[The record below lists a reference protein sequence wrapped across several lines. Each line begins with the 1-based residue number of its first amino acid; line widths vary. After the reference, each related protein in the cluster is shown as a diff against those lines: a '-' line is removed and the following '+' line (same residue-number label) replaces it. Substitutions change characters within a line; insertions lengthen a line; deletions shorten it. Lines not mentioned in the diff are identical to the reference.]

1 MFTKITIH
9 GNIVKVNGG
18 YMKKKLFVLCVLFG
32 GLFCLTGCGK
42 QDANVEGSLEDLMA
56 KVYENISEDNLPMG
70 LTNMTVDEENIEG
83 FLGTK
88 DIEYTEA
95 LASESMIGSFAHS
108 VVLVRA
114 KDAKN
119 IEDVK
124 NTIKE
129 NVNPRKWVCVG
140 VEKEDVIIKNKGD
153 LIIVIIV
160 ENEEVRKELE
170 KGFNEL

>member
-1 MFTKITIH
+1 
-9 GNIVKVNGG
+9 
-18 YMKKKLFVLCVLFG
+18 MKKKLFVLCILVGSL
-32 GLFCLTGCGK
+32 LCLTGCGK
-42 QDANVEGSLEDLMA
+42 EETKVEGTLEDLMA
-56 KVYENISEDNLPMG
+56 KVYENIAEENLPMG
-70 LTNMTVDEENIEG
+70 LTNMEINEENVEG

-95 LASESMIGSFAHS
+95 IASESMVGSIAHS

-114 KDAKN
+114 KNAKN

-129 NVNPRKWVCVG
+129 NVNPRKWICVG

-160 ENEEVRKELE
+160 ENEDVRKELE
-170 KGFNEL
+170 KGFDEL

>member
-1 MFTKITIH
+1 
-9 GNIVKVNGG
+9 
-18 YMKKKLFVLCVLFG
+18 MKKKLFIICILLGSLLCLA
-32 GLFCLTGCGK
+32 GCGNQEYK
-42 QDANVEGSLEDLMA
+42 VKVEGTLEDLMA
-56 KVYENISEDNLPMG
+56 KVYEDIAEENLPMG
-70 LTNMTVDEENIEG
+70 LTNMEVNEENIEG

-95 LASESMIGSFAHS
+95 IASESMVGSIAHS

-129 NVNPRKWVCVG
+129 KVNPRKWVCVG

-170 KGFNEL
+170 KGFDEL

>member
-1 MFTKITIH
+1 
-9 GNIVKVNGG
+9 
-18 YMKKKLFVLCVLFG
+18 MKKIFSLLIIML
-32 GLFCLTGCGK
+32 LCLTGCGREVK
-42 QDANVEGSLEDLMA
+42 VEGTLEELMA
-56 KVYENISEDNLPMG
+56 KVYEGIAQENLPMG
-70 LTNMTVDEENIEG
+70 LTNMEVNEETIEG

-95 LASESMIGSFAHS
+95 IASESMVGSIAHS

-114 KDAKN
+114 KDTKN
-119 IEDVK
+119 IETLK

-129 NVNPRKWVCVG
+129 NVNPRKWICVG

-160 ENEEVRKELE
+160 ENADTRAQLE
-170 KGFNEL
+170 KGFDEL